1 MPHSTFFRSLLVIP
15 LIFGLSLVVC
25 AQVQDRTDLRSKIEL
40 LRASIQVKEKI
51 FLAPSAEDL
60 SSFAEFLRQPGTG
73 MARLMP
79 REKYDGRLLLR
90 GGGAYYS
97 FTKQN
102 NEYGSGSD
110 ISLEQET
117 LGVGF
122 AGADFGFLTSLGDV
136 EIESITEE
144 SAGVRFLA
152 GFSPPSAEPD
162 ARQQQL
168 RAGSGFEVSGFTY
181 RRNLPALVSSTYA
194 LRSII
199 YSVSDV
205 LVVFRVTRQDTDGS
219 LVFAWKILR
228 KFPVPE
234 LTPAVYPNLK
244 LRGQL

>member
-1 MPHSTFFRSLLVIP
+1 MPHSSFFRSLLVIS
-15 LIFGLSLVVC
+15 LIFDLSLGVC
-25 AQVQDRTDLRSKIEL
+25 GQVQDRSVLRSKIES
-40 LRASIQVKEKI
+40 LRASIQAKEKI
-51 FLAPSAEDL
+51 LLAPSAEDL

-79 REKYDGRLLLR
+79 RETYDGRLLLR

-97 FTKQN
+97 FTDQS

-110 ISLEQET
+110 IELQQNQFS
-117 LGVGF
+117 VGF
-122 AGADFGFLTSLGDV
+122 AGADFGFVTSLGNV
-136 EIESITEE
+136 EIEGISEE

-152 GFSPPSAEPD
+152 GFSTPSAESD
-162 ARQQQL
+162 AREQQR
-168 RAGSGFEVSGFTY
+168 RAGSGFEVDGFTY
-181 RRNLPALVSSTYA
+181 RSNLSATVSSTYA

-205 LVVFRVTRQDTDGS
+205 LVVFKVTRQDTDGS
-219 LVFAWKILR
+219 LVFAWKILK

-234 LTPAVYPNLK
+234 LAPAVYPNLK

>member
-1 MPHSTFFRSLLVIP
+1 MPHSSFFRSLLVIS
-15 LIFGLSLVVC
+15 LIFDLSLGVC
-25 AQVQDRTDLRSKIEL
+25 GQVQDRSDLRSKIES
-40 LRASIQVKEKI
+40 LRASIQAKEKI
-51 FLAPSAEDL
+51 LLAPSAEDL

-79 REKYDGRLLLR
+79 RETYDGRLLLR

-97 FTKQN
+97 FTDQS

-110 ISLEQET
+110 IELQQNQFS
-117 LGVGF
+117 VGF
-122 AGADFGFLTSLGDV
+122 AGADFGFVTSLGNV
-136 EIESITEE
+136 EIEGISEE

-152 GFSPPSAEPD
+152 GFSTPSAESD
-162 ARQQQL
+162 AREQQR
-168 RAGSGFEVSGFTY
+168 RAGSGFEVDGFTY
-181 RRNLPALVSSTYA
+181 RSNLSATVSSTYA

-205 LVVFRVTRQDTDGS
+205 LVVFKVTRQDTDGS
-219 LVFAWKILR
+219 LVFAWKILK

-234 LTPAVYPNLK
+234 LAPAVYPNLK

>member
-1 MPHSTFFRSLLVIP
+1 MPYSRLFRSLLFITVIS
-15 LIFGLSLVVC
+15 GLSLAVC
-25 AQVQDRTDLRSKIEL
+25 AQVQNRTDLRSKIES
-40 LRASIQVKEKI
+40 LRASIQAKEQI

-79 REKYDGRLLLR
+79 REKYDGLLLLR

-110 ISLEQET
+110 IGLEQGT
-117 LGVGF
+117 LSVGF
-122 AGADFGFLTSLGDV
+122 AGADFGLLTSLGNV
-136 EIESITEE
+136 AIEGITEE
-144 SAGVRFLA
+144 SGGVGYLA
-152 GFSPPSAEPD
+152 GFSAPSAESD
-162 ARQQQL
+162 AREQQL
-168 RAGSGFEVSGFTY
+168 RAGSGFEVDGFTY
-181 RRNLPALVSSTYA
+181 RRNLPALLSSTYA

-205 LVVFRVTRQDTDGS
+205 LVVFKVTRQDTDGS
-219 LVFAWKILR
+219 LVFVWKILKR
-228 KFPVPE
+228 FPVPQ